1 MGLGLKLLLRLVS
14 KGVETRTGNVNK
26 RKTAWR
32 RVRWT
37 GPRRR
42 DAATK
47 TLQRGDNVETVWVG
61 CLQQW
66 TSQNALQQ
74 GYDSTQI
81 HPLVQVKLFVYLLM
95 NPSYFVAL
103 CFVHQPCRR
112 PPHESPQI
120 PRKQKHTNRPCVAQP
135 CVCFASVAI

>member
-1 MGLGLKLLLRLVS
+1 
-14 KGVETRTGNVNK
+14 
-26 RKTAWR
+26 
-32 RVRWT
+32 
-37 GPRRR
+37 
-42 DAATK
+42 
-47 TLQRGDNVETVWVG
+47 
-61 CLQQW
+61 
-66 TSQNALQQ
+66 
-74 GYDSTQI
+74 
-81 HPLVQVKLFVYLLM
+81 M